1 MINNCVFCSII
12 GHEIPSATIY
22 EDEKVVAILD
32 IAPSAKGHTVL
43 IPKNHSQNIFELPEE
58 EAAHIFV
65 VAKKLAGILKEELK
79 CDGINIL
86 QNNGTAAG
94 QTVFHFHVHIIPR
107 YDNDEVKLTWVPG
120 EYKDGEMSKLAEKLT
135 ERVKEIIK

>member
-22 EDEKVVAILD
+22 EDEKVIAILD

-43 IPKNHSQNIFELPEE
+43 IPKNHSRDIFELPEE
-58 EAAHIFV
+58 EAAHIFT
-65 VAKKLAGILKEELK
+65 VAKKIAGALKEELN

-86 QNNGTAAG
+86 QNNGKTAG
-94 QTVFHFHVHIIPR
+94 QTVFHFHVHVIPR
-107 YDNDEVKLTWVPG
+107 YEDDTVKLTWTPG
-120 EYKDGEMSKLAEKLT
+120 EYREGEMQKLAETLT
-135 ERVKEIIK
+135 KKVSEL

>member
-22 EDEKVVAILD
+22 EDEKVIAILD

-43 IPKNHSQNIFELPEE
+43 IPKNHSKDILELPEE

-65 VAKKLAGILKEELK
+65 VAKKIAGVLKEELN

-86 QNNGTAAG
+86 QNNGRAAG
-94 QTVFHFHVHIIPR
+94 QTVFHFHVHVIPR
-107 YDNDEVKLTWVPG
+107 YENDSVKLTWTPG
-120 EYKDGEMSKLAEKLT
+120 EYKEGEMQKLAETLAKK
-135 ERVKEIIK
+135 VKEL

>member
-22 EDEKVVAILD
+22 EDEKVIAILD

-43 IPKNHSQNIFELPEE
+43 IPKNHSKDIFEIPEE
-58 EAAHIFV
+58 DAAHIFT
-65 VAKKLAGILKEELK
+65 VAKKIAKALKEELN

-86 QNNGTAAG
+86 QNNGKAAG
-94 QTVFHFHVHIIPR
+94 QTVFHFHVHVIPR
-107 YDNDEVKLTWVPG
+107 YENDTVNLTWTPG
-120 EYKDGEMSKLAEKLT
+120 EYKEGEMQSLAESL
-135 ERVKEIIK
+135 VKKVK

>member
-22 EDEKVVAILD
+22 EDEKVIAILD

-43 IPKNHSQNIFELPEE
+43 IPKKHSKDIFELPEE
-58 EAAHIFV
+58 DAAHIFT
-65 VAKKLAGILKEELK
+65 VAKKIAGVLKEELQ

-86 QNNGTAAG
+86 QNNGKAAG
-94 QTVFHFHVHIIPR
+94 QTVFHLHVHIIPR
-107 YDNDEVKLTWVPG
+107 YENDTIKLTWTPG
-120 EYKDGEMSKLAEKLT
+120 EYKEGEMQVLAGTLARK
-135 ERVKEIIK
+135 VKEL

>member
-22 EDEKVVAILD
+22 EDEKVIAILD

-43 IPKNHSQNIFELPEE
+43 IPKKHSKDIFELPEE
-58 EAAHIFV
+58 DAAHIFT
-65 VAKKLAGILKEELK
+65 VAKKIAGVLKEELQ

-86 QNNGTAAG
+86 QNNGKAAG
-94 QTVFHFHVHIIPR
+94 QTVFHLHVHIIPR
-107 YDNDEVKLTWVPG
+107 YDNDTIKLTWTPG
-120 EYKDGEMSKLAEKLT
+120 EYKEGEMQGLAETLARK
-135 ERVKEIIK
+135 VKEF

>member
-22 EDEKVVAILD
+22 EDEIVKAILD

-43 IPKNHSQNIFELPEE
+43 IPKEHSADIYELPDET
-58 EAAHIFV
+58 AAHILV
-65 VAKKLAGILKEELK
+65 VAKKIARALKEELN

-86 QNNGTAAG
+86 QNNGRVAG

-107 YDNDEVKLTWVPG
+107 YEGDTVKIGWDTL
-120 EYKDGEMSKLAEKLT
+120 EYQEGEMQKLADDIARK
-135 ERVKEIIK
+135 IKDL